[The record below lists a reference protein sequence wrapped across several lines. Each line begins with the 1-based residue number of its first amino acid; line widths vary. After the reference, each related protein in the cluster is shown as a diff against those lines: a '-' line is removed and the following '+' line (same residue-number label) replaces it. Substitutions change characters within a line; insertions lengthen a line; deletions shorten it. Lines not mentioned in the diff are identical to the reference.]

1 MPDIYLG
8 DKILA
13 NDGEYLV
20 IDDASRFYLNGKDL
34 ELQQY
39 ESGAWVTY
47 QTWTSAYDGVW
58 RLHTAAGLVYLDE
71 RNGSSWVTSYHWG
84 A

>member
-20 IDDASRFYLNGKDL
+20 IDDASRLYLNGKDL

-39 ESGAWVTY
+39 EGGAWVTY